1 MVVRRSAPDG
11 VCFCYAIGIQQPRTR
26 GLEQLVEP
34 MFGIGQAHA
43 HWCANHPDI
52 RHGCASRADA
62 ARRLCPETATEESY
76 DAGVNAT
83 PTRGMI
89 GFLEIDRD
97 GCMRMLAAASG
108 GVGRIAFS
116 VPGSRASIRPVN
128 YAFDEPTQSVVF
140 RSALGSRL
148 LAALSSGPAT
158 FEIDGGDPVERT
170 GWSVIIAGQGEEVTD
185 PAEIERLEAFELE
198 PWAPGLKTHWV
209 RIRATSVSGRR
220 IVRLSDA
227 MLD

>member
-1 MVVRRSAPDG
+1 MG
-11 VCFCYAIGIQQPRTR
+11 
-26 GLEQLVEP
+26 
-34 MFGIGQAHA
+34 
-43 HWCANHPDI
+43 
-52 RHGCASRADA
+52 
-62 ARRLCPETATEESY
+62 ATS
-76 DAGVNAT
+76 D
-83 PTRGMI
+83 RGMI

-116 VPGSRASIRPVN
+116 IPGSRASIRPVN
-128 YAFDEPTQSVVF
+128 YAFDAPTQSVVF

-170 GWSVIIAGQGEEVTD
+170 GWSIIIAGEGEEVTE
-185 PAEIERLEAFELE
+185 PSEIERLEAFGLE

-209 RIRATSVSGRR
+209 RVRATSITGRR
-220 IVRLSDA
+220 IARVPDPTLR
-227 MLD
+227 

>member
-1 MVVRRSAPDG
+1 MSA
-11 VCFCYAIGIQQPRTR
+11 TS
-26 GLEQLVEP
+26 
-34 MFGIGQAHA
+34 AH
-43 HWCANHPDI
+43 
-52 RHGCASRADA
+52 
-62 ARRLCPETATEESY
+62 
-76 DAGVNAT
+76 
-83 PTRGMI
+83 GMI
-89 GFLEIDRD
+89 GFVEIDRD

-116 VPGSRASIRPVN
+116 MPGSRASIRPVN
-128 YAFDEPTQSVVF
+128 YAFDQPTQSVVF

-158 FEIDGGDPVERT
+158 FEIDGGDPVDRT

-209 RIRATSVSGRR
+209 RIRASSVSGRR
-220 IVRLSDA
+220 IVRVSDA
-227 MLD
+227 MLG

>member
-1 MVVRRSAPDG
+1 MSG
-11 VCFCYAIGIQQPRTR
+11 TSSG
-26 GLEQLVEP
+26 GL
-34 MFGIGQAHA
+34 
-43 HWCANHPDI
+43 
-52 RHGCASRADA
+52 
-62 ARRLCPETATEESY
+62 
-76 DAGVNAT
+76 
-83 PTRGMI
+83 I

-97 GCMRMLAAASG
+97 GCMRILAAASG
-108 GVGRIAFS
+108 LVGRIAFS
-116 VPGSRASIRPVN
+116 MPGSRPSICPVN
-128 YAFDEPTQSVVF
+128 YAFDGPTESVVF

-170 GWSVIIAGQGEEVTD
+170 GWSVIIAGQSEEVTD

-220 IVRLSDA
+220 IVRPSGA
-227 MLD
+227 MPD